1 MYNKTMLKTQEMDQ
15 VDDTDGSV
23 SPEKNSSRE
32 VDILV
37 TIVGQ
42 EAGNQ

>member
-1 MYNKTMLKTQEMDQ
+1 MDQ
-15 VDDTDGSV
+15 VDDTDVSV
-23 SPEKNSSRE
+23 MKNSSRE

-37 TIVGQ
+37 TTEGQ